1 MENTIGGKKFHI
13 QWFPGH
19 MTKAKRMMEANLK
32 LVDVVVE
39 LLDARIPRSSANPML
54 QQLIGS
60 KQKIVV
66 LNKTDMADPD
76 RTRDWLAY
84 FKKHSFTALEVDCQ
98 KGKGIKALISA
109 IQKAGEPTLE
119 KWRKKGV
126 RNRSIR
132 VMIVGI
138 PNVGK
143 STLINRLL
151 GKNKAAAQNKPD
163 RKSVV

>member
-54 QQLIGS
+54 QQLIGA

-66 LNKTDMADPD
+66 LNKTDMRIRNGP
-76 RTRDWLAY
+76 RPGCLISR
-84 FKKHSFTALEVDCQ
+84 KTALQ
-98 KGKGIKALISA
+98 PWKWTARKAKGSRPWSVPSRKPGNPPWKN
-109 IQKAGEPTLE
+109 GG
-119 KWRKKGV
+119 KKG
-126 RNRSIR
+126 S
-132 VMIVGI
+132 GTA
-138 PNVGK
+138 PSG
-143 STLINRLL
+143 S
-151 GKNKAAAQNKPD
+151 
-163 RKSVV
+163 

>member
-1 MENTIGGKKFHI
+1 MEPMHIGRQRGLPDWIRKEVFMENTIGGKKFHI

-54 QQLIGS
+54 QQLIGA

-66 LNKTDMADPD
+66 LNKTDMADPE
-76 RTRDWLAY
+76 RTQAWLSY
-84 FKKHSFTALEVDCQ
+84 FKKNSFTALEVDCQ
-98 KGKGIKALISA
+98 KGKGVKALVSA

-119 KWRKKGV
+119 KWRKKG
-126 RNRSIR
+126 S
-132 VMIVGI
+132 GTA
-138 PNVGK
+138 PSG
-143 STLINRLL
+143 S
-151 GKNKAAAQNKPD
+151 
-163 RKSVV
+163 

>member
-76 RTRDWLAY
+76 RTRDWLDDFIWGMFGSYQEHKCGCNPY
-84 FKKHSFTALEVDCQ
+84 FQIAL
-98 KGKGIKALISA
+98 
-109 IQKAGEPTLE
+109 
-119 KWRKKGV
+119 
-126 RNRSIR
+126 
-132 VMIVGI
+132 
-138 PNVGK
+138 
-143 STLINRLL
+143 
-151 GKNKAAAQNKPD
+151 
-163 RKSVV
+163 

>member
-119 KWRKKGV
+119 
-126 RNRSIR
+126 
-132 VMIVGI
+132 
-138 PNVGK
+138 
-143 STLINRLL
+143 
-151 GKNKAAAQNKPD
+151 
-163 RKSVV
+163 